1 MTNEEIMSAL
11 SELVGDILDQPD
23 LRLTREM
30 TAEGVQDWDS
40 VNHVNIVVATEMRF
54 GVKFRTA
61 ELDEIHDVG
70 SFVDLIAGKLSKT

>member
-1 MTNEEIMSAL
+1 MTNEELLSAL

-30 TAEGVQDWDS
+30 TAGDVPDWDS

-70 SFVDLIAGKLSKT
+70 SFVDLIAGKLFKT